1 MGKIN
6 IMAEEAP
13 KMNWLD
19 RAVAAVFPERGF
31 KRAHARAAMEFFGY
45 DAAHPGRLRGGS
57 GGMSK
62 NAAAESPRMAAD
74 RIRVMWDAR
83 DTVRND
89 PLIGGII
96 DRVVMYICGKIA
108 YQPRTGSHDLDRV
121 YRDFFYD
128 WCERSDLTGRH
139 RLREQAALAT
149 KGMIVDGDHGF
160 VKVRQGN
167 ELRLQHIESDR
178 IGDPLKMMSNTN
190 EAYIQGFNLNNF
202 GQIVS
207 VDVYKRTRTAQ
218 YYFDKKVPADQ
229 FIHLAIHQTSDQ
241 YRPASHLVRVLP
253 HGRDLRELIGFAKQQ
268 QKFASM
274 FAGFLKPI
282 APYNAPGATVWD
294 EAPAP
299 GQLGKIQAE
308 AGLVKQIP
316 QGYGE
321 IQYAPTCENPNG
333 AFITLFETVIR
344 LMASGLILPYGFIWD
359 MAVFGGVTARIELTQ
374 VDRAI
379 ARYRQHLVD
388 RMLEQVKND
397 VLSLGIA
404 TRAIPAHPNYRMGKW
419 NFGGKL
425 TGDYGHDTQADLAKL
440 SAGLTTA
447 TTLADQDGEEW
458 EEMVTTAAKEFEFMR
473 DVAGESRVPIELLSN
488 RFPNATQLL
497 AAAATPPQPPPQD
510 LISQKGD
517 AATKQLIDIL
527 TSVGEGK
534 MDHDSAV
541 EQIINIFGVLRV
553 QAEAMVP
560 DGPGMAARSQAAAA
574 SQAARSAG
582 KPTRKLYL
590 RRNGK

>member
-1 MGKIN
+1 
-6 IMAEEAP
+6 MAQETDTP
-13 KMNWLD
+13 KATWLD
-19 RAVAAVFPERGF
+19 RVVSFISPQSGF
-31 KRAHARAAMEFFGY
+31 QRAHARAAMNFFGY
-45 DAAHPGRLRGGS
+45 DAAHPGRLRGWS

-62 NAAAESPRMAAD
+62 NASAESPRMAAD
-74 RIRVMWDAR
+74 RVKVMWDAR
-83 DTVRND
+83 DMARND
-89 PLIGGII
+89 PLIGGIV

-108 YQPRTGSHDLDRV
+108 YQPRTGDHNVDRT

-139 RLREQAALAT
+139 RLREQAALGT

-178 IGDPLKMMSNTN
+178 IGNPLEMIGATN
-190 EAYIQGFNLNNF
+190 ENYVQGFNLNSF
-202 GQIVS
+202 GQITS
-207 VDVYKRTRTAQ
+207 VKVYRRTRMSQ
-218 YYFDKKVPADQ
+218 YFFDREVPINQ

-253 HGRDLRELIGFAKQQ
+253 HARDLRELIGFAKQQ

-274 FAGFLKPI
+274 WAGFLKPTT
-282 APYNAPGATVWD
+282 PYNSPAAASWD
-294 EAPAP
+294 EAPKA
-299 GQLGKIQAE
+299 GEQGKIFAE
-308 AGLVKQIP
+308 AGLVKEIP

-321 IQYAPTCENPNG
+321 IQFAPTCDNPNG
-333 AFITLFETVIR
+333 AFIQLFETVIR
-344 LMASGLILPYGFIWD
+344 LLANGLILPYGFIWD
-359 MAVFGGVTARIELTQ
+359 MGVFGGVTARIELVQ

-388 RMLEQVKND
+388 RMLEPVKND

-404 TRAIPAHPNYRMGKW
+404 TRAIPATPNWKMGKW

-440 SAGLTTA
+440 SAGLQSA
-447 TTLADQDGEEW
+447 TNLADQDGEEW
-458 EEMVTTAAKEFEFMR
+458 EDLVTQSAKEFEFMR

-497 AAAATPPQPPPQD
+497 AAAATPPTPPPQD

-534 MDHDSAV
+534 IDKDSAV
-541 EQIINIFGVLRV
+541 EQIINIFGVPRA

-560 DGPGMAARSQAAAA
+560 DGPGEAVRQQRIS
-574 SQAARSAG
+574 SRG
-582 KPTRKLYL
+582 KPSRKLYL
-590 RRNGK
+590 RRNGNK